1 MVVPYGHSTDR
12 YDIESILVW
21 FYIELFQTY
30 IRIIVRANAKKRRTY
45 EQFIETVHLLKVSQY
60 QTIYRL
66 NLVRNRVFRI
76 TS

>member
-12 YDIESILVW
+12 YDIEIILVW

-76 TS
+76 ST